1 MARRILLIV
10 LGVLVVALVVLAG
23 AVGYF
28 ALSPLPKTDGTIT
41 APGLQAPVTIYRD
54 EWGVPQ
60 IYADSSHDL
69 FFAQGYVHA
78 QDRLFQLDFQ
88 RRVGMGRLSEVLGE
102 ATLDTDRFLRTL
114 GTNRAAQQ
122 DLEHLAPDTLAALQA
137 YSDGVN
143 AYIDEHANNLPLEFR
158 ILGYQ
163 PDHWQPLDSVAWATT
178 WRPTGKRS

>member
-41 APGLQAPVTIYRD
+41 AAGLQTPVTVYRD

-69 FFAQGYVHA
+69 FFAQGYV
-78 QDRLFQLDFQ
+78 
-88 RRVGMGRLSEVLGE
+88 
-102 ATLDTDRFLRTL
+102 
-114 GTNRAAQQ
+114 
-122 DLEHLAPDTLAALQA
+122 
-137 YSDGVN
+137 
-143 AYIDEHANNLPLEFR
+143 
-158 ILGYQ
+158 
-163 PDHWQPLDSVAWATT
+163 
-178 WRPTGKRS
+178 

>member
-1 MARRILLIV
+1 MARRVLLIV
-10 LGVLVVALVVLAG
+10 LGVLVVVLVLLAG

-28 ALSPLPKTDGTIT
+28 ALSPLPKTNGTIS
-41 APGLQAPVTIYRD
+41 APGLQATVTIYRD

-60 IYADSSHDL
+60 IYADNSHDL

-88 RRVGMGRLSEVLGE
+88 RRVGLGRLSEVLGE

-122 DLEHLAPDTLAALQA
+122 DLDAVAVRAHPARRQGLAREVDLARARGLGAELGERADRDDPASVHEQTVGRLERPR
-137 YSDGVN
+137 GV
-143 AYIDEHANNLPLEFR
+143 HPV
-158 ILGYQ
+158 G
-163 PDHWQPLDSVAWATT
+163 
-178 WRPTGKRS
+178 